1 MCAARTIN
9 DSDVAQA
16 ANNLF
21 EICAWQI
28 FRLRNICQGDWV
40 AVIHA
45 CKRHHEAHAVL
56 AARAERDR
64 TRSVQSTRPLF
75 LFANHLC
82 TSPVQYL
89 TRRIGI

>member
-1 MCAARTIN
+1 MCAARTID
-9 DSDVAQA
+9 DSGVAKA

-21 EICAWQI
+21 EICARQI

-40 AVIHA
+40 AVIHPR
-45 CKRHHEAHAVL
+45 KRHHESHAIL